1 VDSENQQSP
10 AIDFTNAV
18 NWTNNVGTVISWS
31 NNSSNVVGWGSAT
44 SSGAGYYLYKSDA
57 KMFGKYLGI
66 TLTGSVTPF
75 TINGFE
81 FEHELRARF

>member
-1 VDSENQQSP
+1 LIGW
-10 AIDFTNAV
+10 AAA
-18 NWTNNVGTVISWS
+18 
-31 NNSSNVVGWGSAT
+31 NSSGG
-44 SSGAGYYLYKSDA
+44 GYYLYKKDA

-66 TLTGSVTPF
+66 TLEGSVTPF